1 MKKDKLNHIT
11 RQQYRKIKKYGK
23 NILPGYD
30 VETIHQFR
38 VSYKRLRAFLR
49 MIAEADGK
57 KKEVAISKSLKA
69 AYRVS
74 GAIRDRQLQQQ
85 RIRKATRHDVIKP
98 KAYLSLL
105 QKEINKLKPRLVEI
119 LSTDPVDKSKKKTD
133 AAMPHLFPE
142 NKFRDFV
149 HKKRDDVY
157 EIIAAGHFTD
167 TNIHTIRKN
176 LKDLFYNFE
185 IYGGVG
191 QGMLA
196 HGIWKGKGK
205 DDKYFSGLL
214 DELGLFQDQCIAI
227 SLIKPGWLNI
237 LPQNNHTQLE
247 RIRKIWL
254 KDKLEMK
261 QLLVKKLKTDL
272 ISQ

>member
-1 MKKDKLNHIT
+1 MKRDKLNHIT
-11 RQQYRKIKKYGK
+11 HQQYRKVKKYGK

-57 KKEVAISKSLKA
+57 KKGIGISKNLKA
-69 AYRVS
+69 AYRIS

-105 QKEINKLKPRLVEI
+105 QKEISKLKPGLVEL
-119 LSTDPVDKSKKKTD
+119 LSANPVDKSKKKTD

-149 HKKRDDVY
+149 HKKRDAID
-157 EIIAAGHFTD
+157 EIIKEGHFTD

-185 IYGGVG
+185 IYGGHG

-196 HGIWKGKGK
+196 HGIWKGK
-205 DDKYFSGLL
+205 DDQYFAGLL
-214 DELGLFQDQCIAI
+214 DELGQFQDLCIAI
-227 SLIKPGWLNI
+227 SLIKPQWLNT
-237 LPQNNHTQLE
+237 LPRNNHTQLE
-247 RIRKIWL
+247 RIRKVWQ
-254 KDKLEMK
+254 KDKLEKK

-272 ISQ
+272 LSQ